1 VKDDSSKLNTKMM
14 LVLGAVGA
22 GGGVALAFVMQHFGS
37 G

>member
-1 VKDDSSKLNTKMM
+1 MESSESRVNVPMM

-22 GGGVALAFVMQHFGS
+22 GGGVALSFVMQHLGA

>member
-1 VKDDSSKLNTKMM
+1 VERSESRINFPMM

-22 GGGVALAFVMQHFGS
+22 GGGVALSFVMQHFGA